1 MPVPFEKT
9 SLTATIGGID
19 ITMETGRMANQ
30 ADGAV
35 WIQSGGTVVLV
46 TACSQTLDIDRGFFP
61 LTCNYQEMF
70 YAAGRIPGSYFRR
83 EVGRPSERETLISRL
98 IDRPLR
104 PLFPKGFK
112 DETQII
118 ATVLSADRHTSPDVL
133 ALTGASAALH
143 ISSIPWGGPI
153 ACARVGYVDGS
164 FVLFPTYK
172 GMADNT
178 DLNLVLAATR
188 DAVVMVEGA
197 AKFLPEDLI
206 AEAIEW
212 GHKQILPLIDMQE
225 ELRAKVG
232 KPKRLFTPPLENKEL
247 VEAVF
252 EFARADMAEA
262 LAVTE
267 KMPRRA
273 AMQAV
278 RTKAREALA
287 ERFVD
292 DLAFDKHLS
301 EALDALEKQIVRE
314 KIRTTGRRIDGR
326 DLTTV
331 RPLSI
336 EVGLLPQAHGSSLFR
351 RGETSAL
358 CVTTLGSSRDE
369 QRIETLTGETTKNF
383 MLHYNFPPYCVGEA
397 RMLRAPSRREVGHGN
412 LAERALLAVMPENG
426 EFPFTVR
433 VVSEVMESN
442 GSSSMASVCG
452 GCLALMDAGVPIK
465 APVAGIAMGLC
476 KVGDE
481 FFVLTDILGDEDAL
495 GDMDFKLAGTAEGIT
510 AVQMD
515 IKISGIPKEVLRR
528 ALLQSRDARLH
539 ILSEMSTVLETPR
552 ENLSDLAPQYK
563 TVVINP
569 EKIREVIGSGGKNIK
584 AITAATEADI
594 DIEDTGHIKIFAP
607 TLESLKKAEEMIL
620 YYDQTAEVGANYA
633 GKVIKIIDCGAI
645 VEILP
650 GLEGLLHVSQL
661 DVERVENVS
670 DLLAVGQEVM
680 VKVVEVQPGGRVRLS
695 RKAWLMEQAGQE
707 VDLSSFSAP
716 RGGGGRG
723 GDRCDRGGRGGDRG
737 GRGGDR
743 GGRR

>member
-1 MPVPFEKT
+1 MPVPFQKT
-9 SLTATIGGID
+9 SLTATVGGID
-19 ITMETGRMANQ
+19 ITMETGRLANQ

-46 TACSQTLDIDRGFFP
+46 TACSQTLEIDRGFFP

-143 ISSIPWGGPI
+143 ISSIPWGGPV
-153 ACARVGYVDGS
+153 ACARVGYVDGQ
-164 FVLFPTYK
+164 FVLYPSYK
-172 GMADNT
+172 GMSENT

-206 AEAIEW
+206 AEAIAW
-212 GHKQILPLIDMQE
+212 GHKQVLPLIDMQE

-252 EFARADMAEA
+252 DFARGSMTEA

-278 RTKAREALA
+278 RVKAREALA

-292 DLAFDKHLS
+292 DLLFDKHLS

-336 EVGLLPQAHGSSLFR
+336 EVGVLPQAHGSALFR

-358 CVTTLGSSRDE
+358 CVATLGSSRDE
-369 QRIETLTGETTKNF
+369 QRIETLVGEKTKGF

-426 EFPFTVR
+426 DFPFTVR
-433 VVSEVMESN
+433 VVSEIMESN

-452 GCLALMDAGVPIK
+452 GCLSLMDAGVPIK

-476 KVGDE
+476 KVGE
-481 FFVLTDILGDEDAL
+481 EYFVLTDILGDEDAL
-495 GDMDFKLAGTAEGIT
+495 GDMDFKLAGTAEGIS

-515 IKISGIPKEVLRR
+515 IKISGIPQEVLRK

-539 ILSEMSTVLETPR
+539 ILSEMATIMAAPR
-552 ENLSDLAPQYK
+552 EELSDLAPQYK

-569 EKIREVIGSGGKNIK
+569 EKIRDVIGSGGKNIK

-607 TLESLKKAEEMIL
+607 TLESLQKAEQMIL
-620 YYDQTAEVGANYA
+620 YYDQTAELGKNYV
-633 GKVIKIIDCGAI
+633 GKVIKIIECGAI

-661 DVERVENVS
+661 DVERVENVG
-670 DLLAVGQEVM
+670 DLLSVGQEVT
-680 VKVVEVQPGGRVRLS
+680 VKVVEVQSSGKVRLS

-707 VDLSSFSAP
+707 VDLASFGAP
-716 RGGGGRG
+716 RGGRDRG
-723 GDRCDRGGRGGDRG
+723 GDRCDRGGRGGDR
-737 GRGGDR
+737 RGGDR